1 MILEALALPSHLHT
15 QHKISK
21 KSLVAQTQ
29 NSASTQKLLQ
39 ETLSS
44 INLVAHITPNNSNI
58 SAYQDEQSE
67 YLELM
72 VIQCMLKDKLPS
84 QSQCTQLHRLFH
96 QHIPYPVVLEII
108 TTNGESAQW
117 SLAHKT
123 INQAD
128 TSNEKLVVQEIIQT
142 HWLPLATPDTL
153 LENLFAAVEFNQ
165 QPKQHLLALYE
176 ALQQHLVSYLLALSL
191 NKTSLKDAAPAYA
204 ESLDEKRDTLHK
216 VQQLKQEIAALENK
230 RNKTQQFNEKVELNM
245 EIQKL
250 KAQLSMLS

>member
-84 QSQCTQLHRLFH
+84 RSPCARLDRLFP
-96 QHIPYPVVLEII
+96 QHITRRVGFVTI
-108 TTNGESAQW
+108 TMYCCRAQW
-117 SLAHKT
+117 
-123 INQAD
+123 
-128 TSNEKLVVQEIIQT
+128 
-142 HWLPLATPDTL
+142 
-153 LENLFAAVEFNQ
+153 
-165 QPKQHLLALYE
+165 
-176 ALQQHLVSYLLALSL
+176 
-191 NKTSLKDAAPAYA
+191 
-204 ESLDEKRDTLHK
+204 
-216 VQQLKQEIAALENK
+216 
-230 RNKTQQFNEKVELNM
+230 
-245 EIQKL
+245 
-250 KAQLSMLS
+250 